1 MLTNHLITTDVSV
14 AIEEREIMKGTTTTL
29 SCVVDAPST
38 TTEEFD
44 IMWTSHGITWD
55 SKNPTTIDHHSA
67 SLGKLEDDAQRKQQ
81 VATLE
86 VKPAA
91 VTSDVQYTCAVNS
104 TEYVLENAD
113 DKYTLNLGVYG

>member
-29 SCVVDAPST
+29 SCVVDAPFET
-38 TTEEFD
+38 TKEFD

-67 SLGKLEDDAQRKQQ
+67 SRGGLEDVAQRKKQ

-104 TEYVLENAD
+104 TVYVLENAD